1 MKAFNKSGDV
11 IHTFLFGGETIA
23 KDALIVDAYGTID
36 ELNTF
41 IGLARAKIEDKDI
54 TDILADVQETLL
66 NVGSDLATPLDKPVP
81 VERIG
86 KDKFNQLEKIM
97 EKYEKE
103 MKPINRF
110 VIPGGSEQSALL
122 HVARSVA
129 RRAERRLVTVKKER
143 QINDNILIY
152 INRLSDLLF
161 VLARTMNKRKDVQDE
176 LWVR

>member
-1 MKAFNKSGDV
+1 
-11 IHTFLFGGETIA
+11 
-23 KDALIVDAYGTID
+23 
-36 ELNTF
+36 
-41 IGLARAKIEDKDI
+41 LARAKIEDKDI